1 MYKDSFE
8 VGERVWFTRLHD
20 TVTKLLGRIVK
31 KHDGPADLVDVA
43 TEVDGKKVE
52 ASTLETAHAASLVLA
67 PDQKQLPA
75 SSSAPASAVLPAAQ
89 QAGTR
94 VIARG

>member
-8 VGERVWFTRLHD
+8 VGQRVWFTRLHD

-31 KHDGPADLVDVA
+31 KHDGSADLVDVA

-52 ASTLETAHAASLVLA
+52 AATLETAHASSLVLA
-67 PDQKQLPA
+67 PDPKQLPA
-75 SSSAPASAVLPAAQ
+75 SSSAPVAAVP
-89 QAGTR
+89 R